1 MSPDLAAIQVTRLLW
16 PSVTPCLNRT
26 RDEKVSLSL
35 TLRRA
40 FYAGNCCCYMAC
52 HAVITVSD
60 SSATRA
66 RIKKPVQ
73 WTGLLQH
80 LRLFW
85 QAIDGDY
92 LATLRRRLN
101 ITPHKPNKN
110 RPAAFGADTVA
121 VGVTGLGVVR
131 TNKDP
136 ISAVLTLRA
145 TTLLFTS

>member
-1 MSPDLAAIQVTRLLW
+1 MSPDLAAIQVTRLPW

-26 RDEKVSLSL
+26 RDEKVLLSL

-40 FYAGNCCCYMAC
+40 FYAGNCCCNMAC

-66 RIKKPVQ
+66 RIKKASPMDRPFAAPAPV
-73 WTGLLQH
+73 L
-80 LRLFW
+80 
-85 QAIDGDY
+85 ASDY

-101 ITPHKPNKN
+101 TTPHKPNKN